1 MFKQLIP
8 PIVIVLLPM
17 ICSNV
22 CHMLVVKYD
31 LLAFCKVPIWNYGFG
46 ANKTWRGFVVLPLLN
61 ALFLTLIIQLT
72 GQPCAYPFAIGF
84 VLGFVYLLFELPNS
98 FLKRRLGIKPGE
110 AAPKYRLFFYLLDK
124 TDSAF
129 GVLLFFYLWGHIS
142 MQVTLLFFV
151 LSTLTHITLSLL
163 LVKLKLK
170 SKF

>member
-22 CHMLVVKYD
+22 IHMLVVKRD
-31 LLAFCKVPIWNYGFG
+31 WLAFCKVPVWNHGFG

-61 ALFLTLIIQLT
+61 ALFLTLIVQLT
-72 GQPCAYPFAIGF
+72 GQPCDHPFALGF

-110 AAPKYRLFFYLLDK
+110 GAPKYRFFFYLLDK

-129 GVLLFFYLWGHIS
+129 GVLLFFYLWSHINIQS
-142 MQVTLLFFV
+142 ILLFFV
-151 LSTLTHITLSLL
+151 LSTLINIALSLL

-170 SKF
+170 S